1 VIFGAEKYSLVLA
14 AWADCCQ
21 LPASRASPRALSSPQ
36 NHSYR
41 ALGAHVTVA
50 QNEDYILEILLETS
64 LISKSQLESAKSEK
78 QRDETVI
85 ESLIRK
91 GFITQEDITR
101 SLAAHASM
109 DFVDLTGLTLPEEV
123 VQQLPKD
130 IAKRFKI
137 VPVAETETGLMIAVS
152 DPLDFDTFDALHAVM
167 KRDLEFVCAT
177 PDAIKTAYR
186 KYYASADELTDGFE
200 GEVGEIQISGEGGG
214 SSVEGETGDAP
225 IIKMVTMMLLEA
237 YNMRA
242 SDIHL
247 EPLEKRFR
255 VRFRIDGVLHE
266 MQNPP
271 KKLQSAI
278 VSRLKIMTG
287 TMSIAE
293 KRLPQDGRIQVKM
306 GKRAIDL
313 RVNSVPT
320 VHGESI
326 VMRILDKSALN
337 LGLVQ
342 LGFLSDDQETFENL
356 IMLPDGILLVT
367 GPTGSGKTTTLYAC
381 LNYINKP
388 DKKLITVEDPVEYQM
403 GGINQVQVNTEIGMT
418 FPAALRSIL
427 RQAPN
432 IIMIGEIRDAETAN
446 IAINAAL
453 TGHLV
458 FSTLHTNDAPS
469 AVARL
474 VDIGVQPFL
483 VSSAVRAIVA
493 QRLVRKICS
502 NCKQPYEMNE
512 AELESLGVDFTQLS
526 EANVSKG
533 AGCDNCKHLGYKG
546 RAGLFEMFLIDDEVR
561 HMVNNKAN
569 TVELR
574 KRAREMGMRTLRE
587 DGIRKVLSG
596 MTTAE
601 EVISVSM
608 GDEG

>member
-1 VIFGAEKYSLVLA
+1 M
-14 AWADCCQ
+14 
-21 LPASRASPRALSSPQ
+21 
-36 NHSYR
+36 
-41 ALGAHVTVA
+41 A
-50 QNEDYILEILLETS
+50 QNEDYILEILQETS
-64 LISKSQLESAKSEK
+64 LITRSQVESARSEK
-78 QRDETVI
+78 QIDETVI
-85 ESLIRK
+85 QCLIRQSVVS
-91 GFITQEDITR
+91 QEDITR
-101 SLAAHASM
+101 ALAAHASM
-109 DFVDLTGLTLPEEV
+109 DFVDLTGLTLPEEL

-130 IAKRFKI
+130 IAKRFKV
-137 VPVAETETGLMIAVS
+137 VPVAETDSGLMIAVS
-152 DPLDFDTFDALHAVM
+152 DPLDFDTFDAMHAVL
-167 KRDLEFVCAT
+167 KRDIEFVCAT
-177 PDAIKTAYR
+177 PEAIQAAYR
-186 KYYASADELTDGFE
+186 KYYASADEAADELAE
-200 GEVGEIQISGEGGG
+200 GLGDISIAGESG
-214 SSVEGETGDAP
+214 SAAVEGDVADAP
-225 IIKMVTMMLLEA
+225 IIKMVTMMLIEA

-255 VRFRIDGVLHE
+255 VRFRIDGVLAE

-313 RVNSVPT
+313 RVNSIPT

-342 LGFLSDDQETFENL
+342 LGFLSDDQEIFENL
-356 IMLPDGILLVT
+356 ITLPDGILLVT

-493 QRLVRKICS
+493 QRLIRKICPK
-502 NCKQPYEMNE
+502 CKQPYEMNE
-512 AELESLGVDFTQLS
+512 NELESLGIDFSQLS
-526 EANVSKG
+526 GSSVSKG
-533 AGCDNCKHLGYKG
+533 AGCDNCKHMGYKG
-546 RAGLFEMFLIDDEVR
+546 RAGIFEIFLIDDEVR
-561 HMVNNKAN
+561 HLVNNKAN

-601 EVISVSM
+601 EVISASM

>member
-1 VIFGAEKYSLVLA
+1 
-14 AWADCCQ
+14 
-21 LPASRASPRALSSPQ
+21 
-36 NHSYR
+36 
-41 ALGAHVTVA
+41 
-50 QNEDYILEILLETS
+50 
-64 LISKSQLESAKSEK
+64 
-78 QRDETVI
+78 
-85 ESLIRK
+85 
-91 GFITQEDITR
+91 
-101 SLAAHASM
+101 M

-123 VQQLPKD
+123 LQQLPKD

-152 DPLDFDTFDALHAVM
+152 DPLDFDTFDALNAVM
-167 KRDLEFVCAT
+167 KRDLEFVVAT
-177 PDAIKTAYR
+177 PEAIQTAYR
-186 KYYASADELTDGFE
+186 KYYASADEAADELANSF
-200 GEVGEIQISGEGGG
+200 GEISIAGEESAGEGA
-214 SSVEGETGDAP
+214 EGDVADAP
-225 IIKMVTMMLLEA
+225 IIKMVTMMLIEA
-237 YNMRA
+237 YNVRA

-313 RVNSVPT
+313 RVNSIPT

-342 LGFLSDDQETFENL
+342 LGFLSDDQEIFENL
-356 IMLPDGILLVT
+356 ITLPDGILLVT

-493 QRLVRKICS
+493 QRLIRKICPK
-502 NCKQPYEMNE
+502 CKQPYEMNE
-512 AELESLGVDFTQLS
+512 NELEMLGIDFTQLS
-526 EANVSKG
+526 DASVSKG

-546 RAGLFEMFLIDDEVR
+546 RAGIFEMFLIDDEVR
-561 HMVNNKAN
+561 HMVNNKAS

-601 EVISVSM
+601 EVISASM
-608 GDEG
+608 GDEA

>member
-1 VIFGAEKYSLVLA
+1 MLA
-14 AWADCCQ
+14 GRAPVCQ
-21 LPASRASPRALSSPQ
+21 LCAPFDRPTTLLRPTSKSARALTHT
-36 NHSYR
+36 N
-41 ALGAHVTVA
+41 TVA
-50 QNEDYILEILLETS
+50 QNEDYILEILLETA
-64 LISKSQLESAKSEK
+64 LATKSQIERARAEK
-78 QRDETVI
+78 QRDETVVERLVAQGI
-85 ESLIRK
+85 
-91 GFITQEDITR
+91 FTQEDVTR
-101 SLAAHASM
+101 ALAGHAQM
-109 DFVDLTGLTLPEEV
+109 DFVDLNGLTV
-123 VQQLPKD
+123 TDDVIQAVPKD
-130 IAKRFKI
+130 VAKRFKI
-137 VPVAETETGLMIAVS
+137 TPVAETDTGLMIAVS
-152 DPLDFDTFDALHAVM
+152 DPLDFDTFDALHALL

-177 PDAIKTAYR
+177 PEAIHTAYR
-186 KYYASADELTDGFE
+186 KYYASADEAADELAE
-200 GEVGEIQISGEGGG
+200 GIGDVSITGEGGTSG
-214 SSVEGETGDAP
+214 AEGDTADAP

-237 YNMRA
+237 YNTRA

-255 VRFRIDGVLHE
+255 VRFRIDGVLAE
-266 MQNPP
+266 MNNPP

-278 VSRLKIMTG
+278 ISRLKIMTG

-306 GKRAIDL
+306 GKRSIDL
-313 RVNSVPT
+313 RVSSVPT

-326 VMRILDKSALN
+326 VMRILDKSSLS
-337 LGLVQ
+337 LGLPQ
-342 LGFLSDDQETFENL
+342 LGFLSDDQELFEKL
-356 IMLPDGILLVT
+356 ITLPDGILLVT

-403 GGINQVQVNTEIGMT
+403 SGINQVQVNSEIGMT

-446 IAINAAL
+446 IAINASL

-458 FSTLHTNDAPS
+458 FSTLHTNDAPG

-474 VDIGVQPFL
+474 IDIGVQPFL
-483 VSSAVRAIVA
+483 VSSAVRAIMA
-493 QRLVRKICS
+493 QRLVRKICP
-502 NCKQPYEMNE
+502 NCKHPYEMTE
-512 AELESLGVDFTQLS
+512 HELEMLGVDATQLA
-526 EANVSKG
+526 EASVSKG
-533 AGCDNCKHLGYKG
+533 VGCDSCKHRGYKG
-546 RAGLFEMFLIDDEVR
+546 RAGIFEIFVIDDEVR
-561 HMVNNKAN
+561 HMINHKAN

-587 DGIRKVLSG
+587 DGIRKVLAG